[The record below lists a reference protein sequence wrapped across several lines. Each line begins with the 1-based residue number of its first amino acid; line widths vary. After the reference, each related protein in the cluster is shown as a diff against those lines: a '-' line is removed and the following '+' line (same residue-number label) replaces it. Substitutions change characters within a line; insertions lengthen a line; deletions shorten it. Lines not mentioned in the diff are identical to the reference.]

1 MTNGSNLTAK
11 AKINS
16 NCRKLLVL
24 AFVLC
29 FALPT
34 TNLPISGGQS
44 DWEGTINYSPKQ
56 GPAGTRVIISGS
68 GFSWMEDLGVTE
80 LLVRWDIEWGGPVLA
95 RAPLKGGSFNCSIVI
110 PESWGEVPGT
120 HGILLVYSYGGPVQT
135 GSITLEFYITAGLIT
150 PQPTSSPTPK
160 PGVIS
165 GVVEDGHGHRLPKVT
180 VMQMW
185 DFNDGRGPFRIAST
199 HTDNQGL
206 YQITSSQITVPMP
219 PGTRGFLVV
228 ELSDE
233 DRIIEIRDESV
244 SLASIVSCEFGDVP
258 RTEAAMEWFEIQTD
272 ADLNRNLIF
281 PATASLAL
289 PLPNGLQYQPGH
301 SDDNAITYYYAYLA
315 VMFYRDEL
323 GVTFGFRGD
332 CVHTPLLIRTWS
344 PDDTAYH
351 NDTPLWSRD
360 DYISIKTDDSSFDD
374 RDAPKNREW
383 HEFSHYIMTEVY
395 NDARVMEC
403 SAEEND
409 DLNGNGNIEPNE
421 YSDVNQNLAFDND
434 GNHGPVTGPH
444 VAANN
449 DYFNNLAT
457 TDSIVE
463 GFAEFMGCVIADWA
477 QKNNW
482 HYRNDNEPPHHYPVS
497 NSYRIEEERNTDS
510 KQEEICVASILWDFY
525 DDFNAAE
532 KDQIQ
537 VPIQT
542 LWSIIKSKYE
552 FPKYYELVHGQ
563 TELRSWTGDTY
574 VGGSDSQETETRN
587 ILHIKDLYDALVVS
601 LYYEKNVIDD
611 VFLWHDVV
619 VRGEF
624 FIDRNDNDVYEQGI
638 DLWLPE
644 FDLDGNNRY
653 TAPNEQS
660 TTNKT
665 LTSIVRKFSGDRTE
679 VITNTYE
686 DFESGNDAIN
696 YIYPSDESLSLS
708 VDVQG
713 RLNGTYGLNMDFSV
727 VDWAAMMIDK
737 PLDATGTSSI
747 QFWSK
752 APADVRFEAQLANQN
767 SVWVS
772 PMLQGTG
779 QWKLYNIRYTELSL
793 QPDITQTGSATFDKG
808 NINYFVLNYTT
819 IGSYTVY
826 VDTIT
831 TDIVQTPTG
840 ITVTEDEEVTTQI
853 IKGEPIIIYGIGSPG
868 RAYRRNIQPTPGSFI
883 QIKSDSLPATLN
895 VKVDF
900 NVPYDY
906 LDYSYTV
913 DITESPMD
921 VNIIAPNDGTVT
933 LTLDKPGS
941 PTSQPL
947 VINSTYFWN
956 HVGKQDYLAV
966 YGSESFNLLGFFSS
980 WTNLIVVVIAVVVII
995 ACITIFA
1002 RTRKKNKSVENKPFK
1017 LPIPPPPPP
1026 Y

>member
-1 MTNGSNLTAK
+1 MITGSTLTSK
-11 AKINS
+11 AKISS
-16 NCRKLLVL
+16 NFRKLLVL
-24 AFVLC
+24 AFVLV

-34 TNLPISGGQS
+34 INLPTSGGQS
-44 DWEGTINYSPKQ
+44 GPDGTLDYYPKQ
-56 GPAGTRVIISGS
+56 GPAGTRVTISGS
-68 GFSWMEDLGVTE
+68 GFTWLEDLGVTE
-80 LLVRWDIEWGGPVLA
+80 LLVQWDIEWNGPVLA

-110 PESWGEVPGT
+110 PESWDPVPGT
-120 HGILLVYSYGGPVQT
+120 HAILFVYYINTQNTKASFYVD
-135 GSITLEFYITAGLIT
+135 FYITAGLVT

-165 GVVEDGHGHRLPKVT
+165 GVVEDGHGHRLPKVA
-180 VMQMW
+180 VMLMW
-185 DFNDGRGPFRIAST
+185 HFNDYRFLSVST
-199 HTDNQGL
+199 FTDNQGI
-206 YQITSSQITVPMP
+206 YQIASDQITVPMP
-219 PGTRGFLVV
+219 AGTRGYLVV
-228 ELSDE
+228 DLKDE
-233 DRIIEIRDESV
+233 DSIIEVRDESV
-244 SLASIVSCEFGDVP
+244 SLATIVSCEFGDIP
-258 RTEAAMEWFEIQTD
+258 RTGAAREWFEIQTD

-289 PLPNGLQYQPGH
+289 PLPIDLPYQPGH

-323 GVTFGFRGD
+323 GVVFGRRGD
-332 CVHTPLLIRTWS
+332 CVHTPLPIRTWS
-344 PDDTAYH
+344 AQDTAYQ
-351 NDTPLWSRD
+351 NDPPLWSTD
-360 DYISIKTDDSSFDD
+360 DFISIKTDDSSFND
-374 RDAPKNREW
+374 RNAPKNREW

-395 NDARVMEC
+395 NDVRAMVC

-421 YSDVNQNLAFDND
+421 YSDVNQNTVFDSD
-434 GNHGPVTGPH
+434 GNHGPIVGPH

-463 GFAEFMGCVIADWA
+463 GFAVFMGCVIADWA

-497 NSYRIEEERNTDS
+497 NSFLIEEERNRDFDN
-510 KQEEICVASILWDFY
+510 EEICVASILWDFY
-525 DDFNAAE
+525 DDFNTAE
-532 KDQIQ
+532 EDQIQ
-537 VPIQT
+537 VSIQT

-552 FPKYYELVHGQ
+552 FPKYYDLGRSQ

-574 VGGSDSQETETRN
+574 AGGTNPQETEKRN

-665 LTSIVRKFSGDRTE
+665 LTSIVRKFSGEQIE

-696 YIYPSDESLSLS
+696 YIYPSDESISLS

-713 RLNGTYGLNMDFSV
+713 RLNGTYGLNMDLSV
-727 VDWAAMMIDK
+727 VDWSAIMINK

-752 APADVRFEAQLANQN
+752 APSDVRFEAQLAN
-767 SVWVS
+767 
-772 PMLQGTG
+772 
-779 QWKLYNIRYTELSL
+779 
-793 QPDITQTGSATFDKG
+793 
-808 NINYFVLNYTT
+808 
-819 IGSYTVY
+819 
-826 VDTIT
+826 
-831 TDIVQTPTG
+831 
-840 ITVTEDEEVTTQI
+840 
-853 IKGEPIIIYGIGSPG
+853 
-868 RAYRRNIQPTPGSFI
+868 
-883 QIKSDSLPATLN
+883 
-895 VKVDF
+895 
-900 NVPYDY
+900 
-906 LDYSYTV
+906 
-913 DITESPMD
+913 
-921 VNIIAPNDGTVT
+921 
-933 LTLDKPGS
+933 
-941 PTSQPL
+941 
-947 VINSTYFWN
+947 
-956 HVGKQDYLAV
+956 
-966 YGSESFNLLGFFSS
+966 SE
-980 WTNLIVVVIAVVVII
+980 
-995 ACITIFA
+995 
-1002 RTRKKNKSVENKPFK
+1002 
-1017 LPIPPPPPP
+1017 
-1026 Y
+1026 